1 MQLKDCIA
9 LLSVYSASA
18 LRRYI
23 PKAEFGGCTVAQTIH
38 NDLRGIYRALGSYTK
53 EDTTKGSQYVSL
65 SRITTWISR
74 LTTTIQ
80 RLTSAGF
87 QHGHESCEVCRDVLT
102 TGFHVRHLALAVEIV
117 DEEQQK
123 VHAEILPPLT
133 MSGYLR

>member
-53 EDTTKGSQYVSL
+53 EDTTKGASTSL
-65 SRITTWISR
+65 SRASPHGLVASR
-74 LTTTIQ
+74 
-80 RLTSAGF
+80 RPFSASHPQAFSMVTNRAKCAGMF
-87 QHGHESCEVCRDVLT
+87 
-102 TGFHVRHLALAVEIV
+102 
-117 DEEQQK
+117 
-123 VHAEILPPLT
+123 
-133 MSGYLR
+133 